1 VVVANLQ
8 RSRGRGQKYFVHV
21 PHFYNHDH
29 TLGSVQDYE
38 PFGLR
43 LKLDMS
49 IVYVN
54 PKLYTF
60 ITHNIWKHEYQL
72 CYLRLW
78 DKQVLLNAV
87 IFIGVLVLSKIIF
100 TANQDKWLSW
110 AIFEHLKQP
119 LKLHS
124 KQNEEQNVTKVYS
137 NEGLREEHLGHF
149 ATNWNSFCKKFDLL
163 GSYANMSRITDIF
176 INSSVLLLNL

>member
-1 VVVANLQ
+1 MVVANLQ
-8 RSRGRGQKYFVHV
+8 RSRGRGQKCFVHV

-29 TLGSVQDYE
+29 TPGSVQDYE
-38 PFGLR
+38 LFGVR
-43 LKLDMS
+43 LKLDMR

-54 PKLYTF
+54 PKLHTF

-78 DKQVLLNAV
+78 DKQVLLNTV
-87 IFIGVLVLSKIIF
+87 IFIGVLVFSKISF

-119 LKLHS
+119 LKLHRI
-124 KQNEEQNVTKVYS
+124 QNEEQNFTKVYS
-137 NEGLREEHLGHF
+137 NEGLGESASGTLQLSETYFVG
-149 ATNWNSFCKKFDLL
+149 NWIS
-163 GSYANMSRITDIF
+163 
-176 INSSVLLLNL
+176 